1 MGASS
6 GAPQPKKVP
15 PQLYIA
21 DPATGHFPGQ
31 AAVYVSEVPP
41 KQEFEVCCNEHTPSS
56 YVHQKNITSPKG
68 NPPFRSAVV
77 YNFEQ
82 NLPNH
87 DSDVP
92 CNFRSRPSNVEV
104 IKNRLSGNPR
114 HSNWDL
120 FDSDEVTTVPPP
132 KVHNWQRGPQP
143 YEPTKKLNT
152 ERHPYDAQDLRCQTD
167 DASNGNGIAVD
178 QKLNPFSTPFSYS
191 AGGSLESLKQPKK
204 VHSSPRILPGIP
216 VRNVGGSYN
225 DIYRFQVSSFLFT
238 VCLSSKKYHYN
249 ILNIKFVALPTTR
262 STLCLKYCK
271 ENFALLNQ

>member
-1 MGASS
+1 MGASL

-21 DPATGHFPGQ
+21 DPASSHFPGQ

-68 NPPFRSAVV
+68 NPPFRPAVV

-82 NLPNH
+82 SLPNH
-87 DSDVP
+87 ESDIP

-114 HSNWDL
+114 HGNWDL
-120 FDSDEVTTVPPP
+120 FDSDDVTTVPPA
-132 KVHNWQRGPQP
+132 KVHNWHRGPLP
-143 YEPTKKLNT
+143 YEPTKQLNT
-152 ERHPYDAQDLRCQTD
+152 ERTQSYDPHDLRCQTD
-167 DASNGNGIAVD
+167 DASNGNGIAAD
-178 QKLNPFSTPFSYS
+178 PKLNLFSSPFPHSG
-191 AGGSLESLKQPKK
+191 GGSLESLKQPKK
-204 VHSSPRILPGIP
+204 IHNSPRILPGIP

-225 DIYRFQVSSFLFT
+225 DIYRFQVSLFNFT
-238 VCLSSKKYHYN
+238 F
-249 ILNIKFVALPTTR
+249 I
-262 STLCLKYCK
+262 TLFPN
-271 ENFALLNQ
+271 E